1 VPTEPAAPRWRA
13 ATSQAGSAGA
23 GLPGAGPDDPP
34 APIRV
39 IVVDDHSLYRRGLQ
53 MVLSTEDDIEVV
65 GEAGDGAEAVARVE
79 ELLPDVVLMDVRMP
93 RRSGIDACADLKAVA
108 PSTRILMLTS
118 SEEEDDLFGAV
129 RAGASG
135 YLLKDVPAEEV
146 ADAIRA
152 VVDGQSLITPSMAG
166 LLLGEFAAMRRR
178 DEERAVGAAPRLSPR
193 EMEVLRLLAR
203 GMANREIAGQLCISE
218 NTVKNHVRNLLE
230 KLQLH
235 SRMEAVVYAVR
246 EKLVELS

>member
-1 VPTEPAAPRWRA
+1 MPSSSP
-13 ATSQAGSAGA
+13 QAGTDA
-23 GLPGAGPDDPP
+23 
-34 APIRV
+34 IRV
-39 IVVDDHSLYRRGLQ
+39 VVVDDHSLFRRGLQ
-53 MVLSTEDDIEVV
+53 MVLSTEDDIDVV
-65 GEAGDGAEAVARVE
+65 GEACDGAEAVGRVE
-79 ELLPDVVLMDVRMP
+79 ELLPDVVLMDVWMP
-93 RRSGIDACADLKAVA
+93 RRSGIDACAEIKAVA

-118 SEEEDDLFGAV
+118 SEEEDDLFAAV
-129 RAGASG
+129 RAGANG

-152 VVDGQSLITPSMAG
+152 VVTGQSLITPRMAG

-178 DEERAVGAAPRLSPR
+178 DEERSLGVVGTPRLSPR
-193 EMEVLRLLAR
+193 ELDVLRLLAR
-203 GMANREIAGQLCISE
+203 GMANREIAGHLGISE

-246 EKLVELS
+246 EKIVELS

>member
-1 VPTEPAAPRWRA
+1 MPISEP
-13 ATSQAGSAGA
+13 QAGTDAV
-23 GLPGAGPDDPP
+23 
-34 APIRV
+34 RV
-39 IVVDDHSLYRRGLQ
+39 VVVDDHSLFRRGLQ
-53 MVLSTEDDIEVV
+53 MVLSTEDDIDVV
-65 GEAGDGAEAVARVE
+65 GEAGDGAEAVRRVE
-79 ELLPDVVLMDVRMP
+79 ELLPDVVLMDVWMP
-93 RRSGIDACADLKAVA
+93 RRSGIDACAEIKAVA

-118 SEEEDDLFGAV
+118 SEEEDDLFAAV
-129 RAGASG
+129 RAGANG

-152 VVDGQSLITPSMAG
+152 VVKGQSLITPKMAG

-178 DEERAVGAAPRLSPR
+178 DEDRSLGVVGAPRLSPR
-193 EMEVLRLLAR
+193 ELDVLRLLAR
-203 GMANREIAGQLCISE
+203 GMANREIAGQLGISE

-246 EKLVELS
+246 EKIVELS

>member
-1 VPTEPAAPRWRA
+1 M
-13 ATSQAGSAGA
+13 TSQ
-23 GLPGAGPDDPP
+23 LPGAAT
-34 APIRV
+34 APVRV
-39 IVVDDHSLYRRGLQ
+39 VVVDDHSLYRRGLQ

-65 GEAGDGAEAVARVE
+65 GEAGDGQEALARVE

-93 RRSGIDACADLKAVA
+93 RRGGIDACADIKAAA
-108 PSTRILMLTS
+108 PSTRILILTS

-146 ADAIRA
+146 ADAVRA
-152 VVDGQSLITPSMAG
+152 VVAGESLITPRMAG

-178 DEERAVGAAPRLSPR
+178 DEERVLGAAGAPRLSPR
-193 EMEVLRLLAR
+193 ELDVLRLLAR
-203 GMANREIAGQLCISE
+203 GMANREIAGQLGISE

-246 EKLVELS
+246 EKIVELS

>member
-1 VPTEPAAPRWRA
+1 M
-13 ATSQAGSAGA
+13 TSQ
-23 GLPGAGPDDPP
+23 LPGAAT
-34 APIRV
+34 APVRV
-39 IVVDDHSLYRRGLQ
+39 VVVDDHSLYRRGLQ

-65 GEAGDGAEAVARVE
+65 GEAGDGREALARVE

-93 RRSGIDACADLKAVA
+93 RRGGIDACADIKAAA
-108 PSTRILMLTS
+108 PSTRILILTS

-146 ADAIRA
+146 ADAVRA
-152 VVDGQSLITPSMAG
+152 VVAGESLITPRMAG

-178 DEERAVGAAPRLSPR
+178 DEERVLGAAGAPRLSPR
-193 EMEVLRLLAR
+193 ELDVLRLLAR
-203 GMANREIAGQLCISE
+203 GMANREIAGQLGISE

-246 EKLVELS
+246 EKIVELS

>member
-1 VPTEPAAPRWRA
+1 MPSSSP
-13 ATSQAGSAGA
+13 QAGTDA
-23 GLPGAGPDDPP
+23 
-34 APIRV
+34 IRV
-39 IVVDDHSLYRRGLQ
+39 VVVDDHSLFRRGLQ
-53 MVLSTEDDIEVV
+53 MVLSTEDDIDVV
-65 GEAGDGAEAVARVE
+65 GEASDGAEAVGRVE
-79 ELLPDVVLMDVRMP
+79 ELLPDVVLMDVWMP
-93 RRSGIDACADLKAVA
+93 RRSGIDACAEIKAVA

-118 SEEEDDLFGAV
+118 SEEEDDLFAAV
-129 RAGASG
+129 RAGANG

-152 VVDGQSLITPSMAG
+152 VVTGQSLITPRMAD

-178 DEERAVGAAPRLSPR
+178 DEERSLGVVGTPRLSPR
-193 EMEVLRLLAR
+193 ELDVLRLLAR
-203 GMANREIAGQLCISE
+203 GMANREIAGHLGISE

-246 EKLVELS
+246 EKIVELS